1 MTEVETLLLDSLK
14 KLTEESAER
23 EKESTEREK
32 RLIAAFESRM
42 QEFLEHSRLLTE
54 TYEALEKRLVALE
67 NNRK

>member
-14 KLTEESAER
+14 KLTKDSAAR
-23 EKESTEREK
+23 EQ